1 MVFGETGVG
10 KSAWLHCFLN
20 YLQGIQIEENNRY
33 YLFNEKQMRLGCN
46 LLDKPAIYNI
56 ESTIAFNN
64 PIRLIDTP
72 GYGDLDL
79 EGDENRIIKDI
90 QDLLT
95 KEIETLNAICLIFK
109 ANCKVNYHTD
119 IMVNKLFS
127 LFGKEIKKNIILIF
141 TFVSDYNDLPTL
153 NYLKN
158 EKHFFK
164 FLDDINELSHFE
176 FNNRAYF
183 SYNKEE
189 FSNIFEKNTKN
200 YNKLLKY
207 VFTLKQIS
215 LKSSQEVVKNRFNFA
230 NYILNVCNELLDII
244 VKINISI
251 KKRDGINKLI
261 QNLEENKKCDYKQ
274 IKVSK
279 SYQVPYEEI
288 YKENLSH
295 GWYALYCNNCNKI
308 CHRDCKGVNEGN
320 HSNENGCLVM
330 DILNDKCSY
339 CNCHYQKH
347 KFHDYIEKKRIVYRS
362 EIYEAIEYDPK
373 SISSEKE

>member
-1 MVFGETGVG
+1 M
-10 KSAWLHCFLN
+10 
-20 YLQGIQIEENNRY
+20 
-33 YLFNEKQMRLGCN
+33 
-46 LLDKPAIYNI
+46 
-56 ESTIAFNN
+56 
-64 PIRLIDTP
+64 
-72 GYGDLDL
+72 
-79 EGDENRIIKDI
+79 
-90 QDLLT
+90 
-95 KEIETLNAICLIFK
+95 
-109 ANCKVNYHTD
+109 
-119 IMVNKLFS
+119 
-127 LFGKEIKKNIILIF
+127 
-141 TFVSDYNDLPTL
+141 SDYNDLPTL

-164 FLDDINELSHFE
+164 FLGDINELSHFE

-261 QNLEENKKCDYKQ
+261 QNVEENKKCEYKQ

-320 HSNENGCLVM
+320 HSNENGCHVM

-373 SISSEKE
+373 SISSEKEKEKEIEIINKEIESYEKKLKELDTTIHDTLYESLQKLFIIANKEKELNKIALKQYEKEKYGYCKKILDETIEDKSIKNIFSQTLDNIETIFSNDEQKENSINNLQKSLNSLL